1 MCIVPLLLDQDELM
15 FDCSNLEQNSLYY
28 KKTMLI
34 FIVNENGNLFKDYKN
49 VGHFKVIIVMILMII

>member
-1 MCIVPLLLDQDELM
+1 M